1 MAAMNAVAPHLLPPG
16 STAGA
21 GAGANGSTAG
31 VPIAASGSA
40 VVTVA
45 ANPTPGG
52 AAMAHAA
59 PQQQQEAP
67 EVRRREPLH
76 PHHLLPQQKRQQQ
89 QQSQPQLQQR
99 LQVPK
104 LESTNGHHGLASAI
118 PGSTPAPPASAPA
131 PTPVIAVAAAAARS
145 AAPAAATIALPTI
158 QVTPHSSSPRGVKR
172 PRESLSPQQRVHGV
186 EGGASDLGSAS
197 APSSVR
203 GGAAST
209 TSDTQQ
215 TVDTV
220 DMDDGVSHAMVRA
233 PVNLVSSCV
242 QTIAEA
248 MPDAHV
254 LFLFFVAAFVVTS
267 SIWQPAKR
275 RKSAAQVQALERLYY
290 GGEGVPGN
298 PRPDSTKVQ
307 SVAKVGHFTPI

>member
-31 VPIAASGSA
+31 VPIAAPGSA
-40 VVTVA
+40 VGHVVTVA

-52 AAMAHAA
+52 GAMAHAA
-59 PQQQQEAP
+59 RQQQQAP

-76 PHHLLPQQKRQQQ
+76 PHHLLPQQQKRQQQ
-89 QQSQPQLQQR
+89 PQPQPQLQQR

-118 PGSTPAPPASAPA
+118 SGSTPAPPASAPA
-131 PTPVIAVAAAAARS
+131 PTPVIAVAAVAAARS

-158 QVTPHSSSPRGVKR
+158 QVTRHSSSPRGVKR
-172 PRESLSPQQRVHGV
+172 PRESLSPQPRVHGV

-248 MPDAHV
+248 MPDAILFGFMLV
-254 LFLFFVAAFVVTS
+254 LLS
-267 SIWQPAKR
+267 SLPLLHSRQSGASR
-275 RKSAAQVQALERLYY
+275 QLRCRL
-290 GGEGVPGN
+290 
-298 PRPDSTKVQ
+298 
-307 SVAKVGHFTPI
+307 